1 MEKLNF
7 DYSVKNIPIPSRN
20 DYLQRLIEKTE
31 QFLRRMRWKAFF
43 FLNPDTP
50 SSSKNTYG
58 FKSAKNPPPI
68 DELKEFEDGMLHM
81 IQSTKFKTVNNP
93 FLNKLGDD
101 TKRIKDETKLLIA
114 ADKTTNFYKL
124 ERPTYDKLLK
134 QNITKSYKKAQPSTV
149 QAIHNENKHIA
160 TKLGIEDRVEA
171 TANRDA
177 FITLKDH
184 KPNFT
189 NKPTCRLINP
199 TKSEIGKIS
208 KEILDRINRKIIKA
222 TKFNQWKNTSSV
234 IKWFENIENKEDK
247 KFISFDVVEFYPSI
261 TQDLLTRALNFASTH
276 DNITKDEKDIIIHAK
291 NSILIYDQQP
301 WQKKGDTTFDVTM
314 GSFDGAE
321 TCELV
326 GSFLLSQ
333 LQHLNINVGLY
344 RDDGLATVNASPR
357 QTENIKKQI
366 CRIFHNNGLR
376 ITIEANK
383 HAINFLDVTLNL
395 HSNTYQPFTKP
406 DTVLQYVHRESNHPP
421 ITTKN
426 IPDGINKRLSTLS
439 SDKASFEQAAPPYQ
453 KALDDSGYR
462 HTLEYKPTT
471 TTNRRHR
478 QRNNILWYN
487 PPYSKNVS
495 TNIGHRFLTLVD
507 KHFPQN
513 HPLRKIF
520 NRNNIKISYSCMNNT
535 KQIINIHN
543 KRIIDSQQQD
553 NNITANNNNNNSN
566 NHINNINNNN
576 NNTTSTTKDNK
587 TCNCRRKDTCPL
599 NGNCLQKSVIYQATV
614 TRQDNNTTESY
625 VGLTENEFKTRYRNH
640 TSSFRHTK
648 HRHSTELSKYIWTLK
663 DKDIDYTIS
672 WKILSSCRSYNS
684 SSKRCNLCI
693 KEKFFIICRPHLA
706 SLNKRNELVSAC
718 RHRNKALL
726 IST

>member
-1 MEKLNF
+1 
-7 DYSVKNIPIPSRN
+7 
-20 DYLQRLIEKTE
+20 
-31 QFLRRMRWKAFF
+31 MRWKAFF
-43 FLNPDTP
+43 FLNPNSP
-50 SSSKNTYG
+50 GSSKNTYG
-58 FKSAKNPPPI
+58 FKSTKNPPPI

-81 IQSTKFKTVNNP
+81 IQSTKFKHVNNP
-93 FLNKLGDD
+93 FLNKLQDD
-101 TKRIKDETKLLIA
+101 TKRIKDETKLLIP

-124 ERPTYDKLLK
+124 EPSTYNNLLK
-134 QNITKSYKKAQPSTV
+134 QNITKSYKKAQPNTV
-149 QAIHNENKHIA
+149 QDIHNKNKQIA
-160 TKLGIEDRVEA
+160 TKLGIEDRMDA

-208 KEILDRINRKIIKA
+208 KEILDRVNNNIIKA

-234 IKWFENIENKEDK
+234 IKWFNDIKNKKDHN
-247 KFISFDVVEFYPSI
+247 FISFDVVEFYPSI
-261 TQDLLTRALNFASTH
+261 SQDLLNKALNFASSY
-276 DNITKDEKDIIIHAK
+276 DNITDDEKDIIIHAK
-291 NSILIYDQQP
+291 NSILIHDQQP

-344 RDDGLATVNASPR
+344 RDDGLATINASPR

-366 CRIFHNNGLR
+366 CSIFHNNGLR

-383 HAINFLDVTLNL
+383 HIINFLDVTLNL
-395 HSNTYQPFTKP
+395 RNSTYQPFTKP
-406 DTVLQYVHRESNHPP
+406 GTTLQYVHRESNHPP

-426 IPDGINKRLSTLS
+426 IPDGINKRLSSLS
-439 SDKASFEQAAPPYQ
+439 SDKASFDQAAPPYQ
-453 KALDDSGYR
+453 KALDDSGY
-462 HTLEYKPTT
+462 HYTLEYKPAT
-471 TTNRRHR
+471 TTNRRNR

-495 TNIGHRFLTLVD
+495 TNIGHKFLTLVD
-507 KHFPQN
+507 KHFPVN
-513 HPLRKIF
+513 NPLRKIF
-520 NRNNIKISYSCMNNT
+520 NRNTIKLSYSCMNST
-535 KQIINIHN
+535 KQIINNHN
-543 KRIIDSQQQD
+543 KH
-553 NNITANNNNNNSN
+553 ITNSKQPSNSN
-566 NHINNINNNN
+566 NTAPTTTNNNNN
-576 NNTTSTTKDNK
+576 NNTAINSNNNK

-614 TRQDNNTTESY
+614 TRQDNNTTETY

-663 DKDIDYTIS
+663 DGNIEHNIS
-672 WKILSSCRSYNS
+672 WKILSTSRAYNR

-706 SLNKRNELVSAC
+706 TLNKRNELVSAC
-718 RHRNKALL
+718 RHRTKALL